1 MKGIWRV
8 LLALIAFTFVTACA
22 STGKIQLPEK
32 YVLGNKFQQVDEIYR
47 TRIMSWYDIDKQSL
61 FIQTAPSEYYLIV
74 LMVPS
79 YDLPF
84 RNRIR
89 ITHSGSEIKAHLD
102 SVIVSS
108 GAHTKQSYPIDRIY
122 RIKGQEQMNE
132 AISLLTGSKSN
143 ESRRTEKRYI
153 DTIDSEEI

>member
-102 SVIVSS
+102 SVIVYS
-108 GAHTKQSYPIDRIY
+108 GAHTKQSYPIDRMY
-122 RIKGQEQMNE
+122 KIKGQEQMNE
-132 AISLLTGSKSN
+132 VLQLLTGSKSN

-153 DTIDSEEI
+153 DNIDSEAI